1 MFLEFSQVVDM
12 AVSFYNRFRGWI
24 GLLEGFYISVCVRV
38 LLACVQII
46 MHSSNSYNILL
57 TNCIVKVIRVFHD
70 RIATPFFRYF
80 SAEEV

>member
-38 LLACVQII
+38 LLVFSQVRHLFLKAQETLNVLAVG
-46 MHSSNSYNILL
+46 SS
-57 TNCIVKVIRVFHD
+57 T
-70 RIATPFFRYF
+70 TT
-80 SAEEV
+80 E